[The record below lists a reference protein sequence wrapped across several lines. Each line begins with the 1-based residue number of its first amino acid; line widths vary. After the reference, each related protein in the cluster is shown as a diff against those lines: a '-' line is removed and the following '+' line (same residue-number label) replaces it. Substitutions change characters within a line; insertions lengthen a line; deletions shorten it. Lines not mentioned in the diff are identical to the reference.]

1 MYLLHAILIPTN
13 KKSSTDSQGK
23 KTIVKYSIQDLQ
35 NSFMMIAPT
44 AVEIEEMLKRKYNVG
59 DTIQL
64 CIIIVGTVCDPLEIL
79 VYFYGIKYK
88 VFSPIK
94 ALDICFKIVHVFNIE
109 YPIESVNVWL
119 FVQKLF
125 YNIVNK
131 YDKSCPLVNQIIN
144 EIKL

>member
-1 MYLLHAILIPTN
+1 
-13 KKSSTDSQGK
+13 
-23 KTIVKYSIQDLQ
+23 
-35 NSFMMIAPT
+35 MIAPT

-59 DTIQL
+59 DTIQP
-64 CIIIVGTVCDPLEIL
+64 CIIIVGTVCVPLEIL
-79 VYFYGIKYK
+79 VYFDGIKYK

-94 ALDICFKIVHVFNIE
+94 ALDICFKIFHVFNIE

-119 FVQKLF
+119 FVQKFF

-131 YDKSCPLVNQIIN
+131 YDKSCPLVNQIFN